1 MAGRRIRDRWHN
13 STPERDSRDVVSEK
27 SADDQASA
35 LAFILWRH
43 ALNGAIN
50 LHAEDFRYDSDQQRI
65 GVISE
70 LLAFQIQHVDRLT
83 HAFIDDNSRARL
95 INELCNK
102 VAGHMQEN
110 LSDIAGP
117 GNYIPPFIA
126 LLNQRFKN
134 YAEFTYRE
142 HEPGYAAFRYLG
154 HQVLDIMGDDQDN
167 RWVIDQIIEIDAPD
181 ITEQI
186 TKSTQRLFG
195 RDV

>member
-13 STPERDSRDVVSEK
+13 STPERDNRDVIGEK
-27 SADDQASA
+27 SSDDQASA

-83 HAFIDDNSRARL
+83 HSFIDQQSRSAL
-95 INELCNK
+95 ITELCNK
-102 VAGHMQEN
+102 VAQHMQEN

-126 LLNQRFKN
+126 LLNKRFES
-134 YAEFTYRE
+134 YAAFSYND
-142 HEPGYAAFRYLG
+142 HIPGYGSFRYLG
-154 HQVLDIMGDDQDN
+154 HQVLEIMGEDQDN

-181 ITEQI
+181 MTDQV

-195 RDV
+195 RD